1 MDFLKENVEDMC
13 IRINLIIV
21 PQVSSLAYGSLI
33 NAFQSDKLKLYNYF
47 NDDQHILYI
56 LLYIFILMY
65 IKRCPIPHSLGG
77 NNTVQG
83 PNIIAATRGFYIS
96 GAPVQ
101 QTFIFF
107 KIKFQF
113 IEFNIH

>member
-1 MDFLKENVEDMC
+1 M
-13 IRINLIIV
+13 

-56 LLYIFILMY
+56 LLYFHPNVYQKMSY
-65 IKRCPIPHSLGG
+65 PHSLGG

-83 PNIIAATRGFYIS
+83 PNIIAATRGFIYLEHMFNKHS
-96 GAPVQ
+96 
-101 QTFIFF
+101 FFF
-107 KIKFQF
+107 KLN
-113 IEFNIH
+113 FNVHSLIACFNSVINDTN